1 MIIHV
6 RGIPV
11 FYEEAGAGRPLL
23 MLHGWPLDH
32 NYMMSDLE
40 PVFENRTGWRRLYPD
55 LPGMGRTPGADWITG
70 HEHMLDIVVGFM
82 DAMAPG
88 ERFVSGGTSYGASLA
103 RGLLQRRQAQLDGL
117 LLLVPDFPEP
127 ENGQRPLHQ
136 VVAREPG
143 FEAALRPDERDVLTF
158 MLW

>member
-1 MIIHV
+1 MVIHV
-6 RGIPV
+6 RGVPV

-40 PVFENRTGWRRLYPD
+40 PVFETRVGWRRLYPD

-70 HEHMLDIVVGFM
+70 HEHMLDLVLDFM

-88 ERFVSGGTSYGASLA
+88 EPFVAASTSYGASLA
-103 RGLLQRRQAQLDGL
+103 RCRKSGSCGFGAGQMACSIPLERCLEADNGPSGNQASDLPYRR
-117 LLLVPDFPEP
+117 F
-127 ENGQRPLHQ
+127 
-136 VVAREPG
+136 
-143 FEAALRPDERDVLTF
+143 LR
-158 MLW
+158 